1 MFPNMSSCEVTWY
14 VCSLII
20 FCFVFFIA
28 PGQHTSTSSTGG
40 GDSTHPT
47 PVHSRSSSKDL
58 TAFVDPSPV
67 FSDSKQLLVRSDS
80 HDKQTTH
87 SDVSPET
94 THSDV
99 SPDRPHVEPPLKQS
113 HLSAKGTVVVT

>member
-1 MFPNMSSCEVTWY
+1 M
-14 VCSLII
+14 L
-20 FCFVFFIA
+20 FIA
-28 PGQHTSTSSTGG
+28 PGHHTSTSSTGG

-67 FSDSKQLLVRSDS
+67 FLDSKQLLVRSDS
-80 HDKQTTH
+80 HDKQM
-87 SDVSPET
+87 T

-99 SPDRPHVEPPLKQS
+99 SPDRPHVEPPPKQS
-113 HLSAKGTVVVT
+113 HLSAKGTVLVTYFVTEAIFDV